1 MDKFGYIRGRRGPR
15 GPAGKD
21 ALDMV
26 GWMPT
31 ALLEMFRKNMKASF
45 YFQTE
50 TDCII
55 YDEKGQPIGILNH
68 GNSDFNAIC
77 LSHFHKPVHVHGSLY
92 ALPLNHSIYKI
103 TNIGSAVIEPTILFV
118 AFTFKLTEKLEEEKD
133 YTIFTNGN
141 GSRGVVISGEEI
153 NILGAQERQQL
164 TYNHGDWNTMIVQWS
179 NVSGAQDECF
189 FYLNENRGFIR
200 PRKYEEDSRDI
211 YIGGHPSTGE
221 CAPIYLSRFD
231 VYIREWYA
239 DKEPISNY
247 LVPKEICELI
257 LDDIMIPV

>member
-1 MDKFGYIRGRRGPR
+1 MDTSGGGEDRGGLPGRMH
-15 GPAGKD
+15 
-21 ALDMV
+21 LIDMV

-50 TDCII
+50 TDCIL
-55 YDEKGQPIGILNH
+55 YNEKGEPIGLLNH
-68 GNSDFNAIC
+68 GNSNFNAIC
-77 LSHFHKPVHVHGSLY
+77 LSHFHKLKYVHEGIY
-92 ALPLNHSIYKI
+92 GLPLNHTIYKI
-103 TNIGSAVIEPTILFV
+103 TDIGTALVEPTIIFV
-118 AFTFKLTEKLEEEKD
+118 AFTFKIAEELEEGKD
-133 YTIFTNGN
+133 YIIFTNGN
-141 GSRGVVISGEEI
+141 SSRGVIISKQTINFLGGEER
-153 NILGAQERQQL
+153 QEL
-164 TYNHGDWNTMIVQWS
+164 TYNHGDWNTIIVQWS